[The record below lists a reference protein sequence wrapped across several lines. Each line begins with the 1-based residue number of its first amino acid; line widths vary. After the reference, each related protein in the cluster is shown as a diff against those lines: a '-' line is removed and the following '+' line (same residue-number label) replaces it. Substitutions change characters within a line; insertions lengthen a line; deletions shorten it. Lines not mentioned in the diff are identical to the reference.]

1 MNNKIILMMPSEV
14 KLEIAKRAKAL
25 RLQKNFKRATLAEMS
40 GVSASSIK
48 RFETTGQISFVSLL
62 QIANALGVLDD
73 FNALFIT
80 EKPMTLSELERIESA
95 STPLRGRI

>member
-1 MNNKIILMMPSEV
+1 MNHKISLVMPSEI
-14 KLEIAKRAKAL
+14 KLEIAKRAKTL
-25 RLQKNFKRATLAEMS
+25 RLQKNFKRATLAAMS
-40 GVSASSIK
+40 GVSPASLK
-48 RFETTGQISFVSLL
+48 RFETTGEISFVSLL

-80 EKPMTLSELERIESA
+80 EKPMTLAELERIERS